1 MNWVQME
8 ISLYSSKLGNSQQ
21 NMWWFSNFMDF
32 GGRLSNII
40 QLDNVW
46 SLVSGVGCSF
56 VTCFLLEQFWN
67 LNFRIPFRSIWIS
80 CMKLQHN
87 FCNYFLPSPFI
98 NIFFPLKIILNHR
111 ALLFGCLAAIPTLQ
125 FHWIRTKK
133 KGEK

>member
-8 ISLYSSKLGNSQQ
+8 NSLYSSKLGNSQQ

-67 LNFRIPFRSIWIS
+67 LNFIILEFHLGQFEFHAWNFNIIFVIIS
-80 CMKLQHN
+80 SLLLSST
-87 FCNYFLPSPFI
+87 F
-98 NIFFPLKIILNHR
+98 FFPLKMIKKHIKSQCPPFYLDV
-111 ALLFGCLAAIPTLQ
+111 LLHYQHYNFIG
-125 FHWIRTKK
+125 
-133 KGEK
+133 